1 MKYTVLA
8 LFFSYL
14 TTSVTTFA
22 QAETERGNTPLP
34 EIVVLFDQSGPF
46 SQSHSKQA
54 AKLWLQSFIKR
65 QARPFQVSFSGFDE
79 TVHEYIDMAI
89 NSEADLS
96 ALADKVEALTSAGRV
111 TDIEAAF
118 SYILK
123 QKSSKPVKS
132 ILVISDGKS
141 EVWDRKLAYIS
152 KRVKADP
159 RYKELHRQ
167 RAELKK
173 TNISLLELYDRL
185 GPEYY
190 EKNIQLLE
198 ALLPKIK
205 EQISGQLIFWDP
217 TGQSKLI
224 PKWADALSAKT
235 LAVSFATTEP
245 DAKAI
250 DVFVTQLF
258 NENSYI
264 TPSVHTEKSAT
275 LTKAQPVKT
284 HPVEASQVEIPRVE
298 TPRTTVTP
306 VKNNSTFAGETTL
319 FSLAVVL
326 LMSISAFYF
335 YKNKK
340 FNDVKS
346 SLINTT
352 KKHIDSE
359 FEATMLQAEE
369 KRKELVQKSQISLN
383 GEKRLSMRVAVE
395 PGAIIIHWQD
405 KNNVEQTS
413 NAIDISRH
421 AIKFN
426 CDNLN
431 FNSKINKISCP
442 RTGTTLYL
450 IESLIMP
457 RDDKSAVV
465 VLKKFKNTV
474 DDQLT
479 WVDLISKINR
489 GN

>member
-1 MKYTVLA
+1 
-8 LFFSYL
+8 
-14 TTSVTTFA
+14 
-22 QAETERGNTPLP
+22 
-34 EIVVLFDQSGPF
+34 
-46 SQSHSKQA
+46 
-54 AKLWLQSFIKR
+54 
-65 QARPFQVSFSGFDE
+65 
-79 TVHEYIDMAI
+79 
-89 NSEADLS
+89 
-96 ALADKVEALTSAGRV
+96 
-111 TDIEAAF
+111 
-118 SYILK
+118 
-123 QKSSKPVKS
+123 
-132 ILVISDGKS
+132 
-141 EVWDRKLAYIS
+141 
-152 KRVKADP
+152 
-159 RYKELHRQ
+159 
-167 RAELKK
+167 
-173 TNISLLELYDRL
+173 
-185 GPEYY
+185 
-190 EKNIQLLE
+190 LLE

-205 EQISGQLIFWDP
+205 EQISGQIIFWDP

-224 PKWADALSAKT
+224 EKWADALSAKT
-235 LAVSFATTEP
+235 LPVSFATKEP

-250 DVFVTQLF
+250 DAFVTQIL

-264 TPSVHTEKSAT
+264 TPPVHTEKSAM
-275 LTKAQPVKT
+275 LIKVHPVKAR
-284 HPVEASQVEIPRVE
+284 PIEASQVE
-298 TPRTTVTP
+298 TAQATVTP
-306 VKNNSTFAGETTL
+306 VKNNSTFAGESTL
-319 FSLAVVL
+319 FSLMVVL
-326 LMSISAFYF
+326 LISISAYYF
-335 YKNKK
+335 YKNNK
-340 FNDVKS
+340 FNDVKR
-346 SLINTT
+346 SLIDTT

-359 FEATMLQAEE
+359 FESTMLQAKE
-369 KRKELVQKSQISLN
+369 KQKELVQKSQISLI
-383 GEKRLSMRVAVE
+383 GEKRLSMRIAVE